1 MGTIIENGG
10 IPWWNSMDSPAMELM
25 TPVTPNS
32 WMMSSKSLSQGCCNR
47 AKAQQVLDKSWVDSA
62 WSKMDEDRWCLW
74 DVYGM
79 FMVYIYIYVWITI
92 FMMFMVYGCLYIS
105 MMLNHNLCGLFSR
118 KSLKKTWTLPD
129 LLWTVVPE
137 VGFHVLGHQLQKP
150 AEPQR
155 WLAMVFNMRL
165 QQN

>member
-1 MGTIIENGG
+1 MVEFHGE
-10 IPWWNSMDSPAMELM
+10 IPWIPQPWSWWHRSPR
-25 TPVTPNS
+25 TPGWWARRACHRAAVIARRPSRCWTSPGLILRDRK
-32 WMMSSKSLSQGCCNR
+32 WMKI
-47 AKAQQVLDKSWVDSA
+47 V
-62 WSKMDEDRWCLW
+62 

-79 FMVYIYIYVWITI
+79 FMGCLWSIYIYKC
-92 FMMFMVYGCLYIS
+92 MNHHLYDVYGLWMFIYIYIS